1 MSALKNDFLK
11 LVDVML
17 ELRAKCPWDKKQ
29 TNETLRYLT
38 LEECYE
44 LSNAIIEKDDN
55 SIKEEL
61 GDILL
66 HIIFYAIIGSENQK
80 FNLSDVINAQIEKL
94 INRHPHIYSNVKVKD
109 EKDVKRN
116 WELLKLKE
124 KNKKSVLSGVPKS
137 LPVMLK
143 SYRIQEKVKGVG
155 FDFDDDKS
163 AFNKIMEEVNE
174 FAHEMDNNNLD
185 KATEEFGDLLF
196 ALIGYAQKK
205 GINSMNALEKANK
218 KFISRFTKIESF
230 ILKQEKSISD
240 YSIEELGHFWCQAK
254 KSELGNK
261 NQDA

>member
-1 MSALKNDFLK
+1 MSELLIAFER
-11 LVDVML
+11 LVHVMT
-17 ELRAKCPWDKKQ
+17 ELREKCPWDIKQ
-29 TNETLRYLT
+29 TNESLRYLT

-44 LSNAIIEKDDN
+44 LSDAILEGKHDE
-55 SIKEEL
+55 IKEEL

-66 HIIFYAIIGSENQK
+66 HVIFYALIGSENNQ
-80 FNLSDVINAQIEKL
+80 FNLLDVIISQTQKL
-94 INRHPHIYSNVKVKD
+94 IDRHPHIYSDVKVKD

-137 LPVMLK
+137 LPAMLK

-155 FDFDDDKS
+155 FDFSDDKS
-163 AFNKIMEEVNE
+163 AFNKIIEEVNE
-174 FAHEMDNNNLD
+174 FAHEMDGNNID

-205 GINSMNALEKANK
+205 GINSMNALEKTNK
-218 KFISRFTKIESF
+218 KFISRFTKMESL
-230 ILKQEKSISD
+230 ITKQEKSISD
-240 YSIEELGHFWCQAK
+240 YSIEELDQFWCQAK
-254 KSELGNK
+254 KIELGNK